1 MCASFGGCRTAKSPQ
16 YSAAAGNAAG
26 FIKAAARERVIVIQ
40 VCGTVWLTQRSGVRA
55 CIATGDG
62 AIRAAATLGHW
73 DGDASITT
81 IVRSGW
87 ASNHNKHSQIP
98 ASLDMGNPLVF
109 DLPLLRPVA

>member
-1 MCASFGGCRTAKSPQ
+1 MIG
-16 YSAAAGNAAG
+16 
-26 FIKAAARERVIVIQ
+26 IQ
-40 VCGTVWLTQRSGVRA
+40 VCGTVWLTQGTRVRA
-55 CIATGDG
+55 CIAAGDG

-73 DGDASITT
+73 DGDASIAT
-81 IVRSGW
+81 IVRPGW